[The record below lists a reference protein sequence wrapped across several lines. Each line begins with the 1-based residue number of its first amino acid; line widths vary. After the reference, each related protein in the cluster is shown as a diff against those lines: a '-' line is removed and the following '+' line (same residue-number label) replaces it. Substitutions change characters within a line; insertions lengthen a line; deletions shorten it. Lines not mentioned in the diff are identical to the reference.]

1 MDISTLIPSF
11 GGFLFTAAAFII
23 ALSVIV
29 TVHEFGHYIVG
40 RWSGIHAEVF
50 SIGFGPVIWS
60 RTDRRGTKWQ
70 IAALPFGGYV
80 KFLGDSDAASSGTD
94 EEAVSALSEE
104 ELRHTMHGA
113 PLWARF
119 LTVLAG
125 PVFNFLLSILLF
137 SALALTIGIAR
148 EPLTVEEI
156 YPLPVEGITV
166 EPGDALLAV
175 EGKALPRSREE
186 GGKGLWEIG
195 KTLPRRDLL
204 TYDVARGEAQTQ
216 ALGPQLFPT
225 RVGGVNVNSAAREA
239 GIRTGDVI
247 LKIDGEKVY
256 RFDEMVEMVKASGGR
271 AMTLEVW
278 REGDTFEVTLKP
290 RRRDIPKGDGT
301 FETRWLMGIQS
312 SLFFIPATTTPD
324 PLTAITL
331 GAARTWGVIRLSASG
346 IYHLLTGQISSCNV
360 SGPVG
365 IARASGSMASEG
377 LAAFIGFIAL
387 LSTAIGFLNLLPVP
401 MLDGGHLVFYAWE
414 AITGRPP
421 NEKLLRIL
429 MTIGLVLV
437 LGLMAFGLSNDLT
450 CK

>member
-23 ALSVIV
+23 ALSIIV
-29 TVHEFGHYIVG
+29 AVHEFGHYIVG

-50 SIGFGPVIWS
+50 SLGFGPVIWS

-94 EEAVSALSEE
+94 EETVSQLSEE

-113 PLWARF
+113 PLRARF
-119 LTVLAG
+119 LPVLAG

-166 EPGDALLAV
+166 KPGDALLAV
-175 EGKALPRSREE
+175 EGKTLPESREE
-186 GGKGLWEIG
+186 GRSLWEIG
-195 KTLPRRDLL
+195 KTLPRKDLL
-204 TYDVARGEAQTQ
+204 QYDVQRGDDETQ

-256 RFDEMVEMVKASGGR
+256 RFDEMVEMVKASGGQ

-278 REGDTFEVTLKP
+278 REGDIFEVTLKP
-290 RRRDIPKGDGT
+290 RRRDIPRGDG
-301 FETRWLMGIQS
+301 
-312 SLFFIPATTTPD
+312 
-324 PLTAITL
+324 TL
-331 GAARTWGVIRLSASG
+331 GAARTWGVISLSASG
-346 IYHLLTGQISSCNV
+346 IYHLVTGQISSCNV

-414 AITGRPP
+414 AISGRPP

-437 LGLMAFGLSNDLT
+437 LSLMAFGLTNDLT

>member
-29 TVHEFGHYIVG
+29 AVHEFGHYIVA

-50 SIGFGPVIWS
+50 SLGFGPVIWK
-60 RTDRRGTKWQ
+60 RTDKRGTQWQ

-94 EEAVSALSEE
+94 EETVSALSEE
-104 ELRHTMHGA
+104 ELRHTMHRA

-125 PVFNFLLSILLF
+125 PMFNFLLSILLF
-137 SALALTIGIAR
+137 SGLALAIGIAR

-156 YPLPVEGITV
+156 YPLPVQGITV
-166 EPGDALLAV
+166 QPGDALLAV
-175 EGKALPRSREE
+175 EGKTLPKSREE
-186 GGKGLWEIG
+186 GGKSLWEIG
-195 KTLPRRDLL
+195 KSLPRRDLL
-204 TYDVARGEAQTQ
+204 QYDVERDGAGAQ

-247 LKIDGEKVY
+247 LKIDGRKVY
-256 RFDEMVEMVKASGGR
+256 KFDEMIEMVKASGGKP
-271 AMTLEVW
+271 MTLEVW
-278 REGDTFEVTLKP
+278 RNGDIFTLTLKP
-290 RRRDIPKGDGT
+290 RRRDLPKGDGT

-312 SLFFIPATTTPD
+312 SLFFVPATQTPD
-324 PLTAITL
+324 PLTALKL

-346 IYHLLTGQISSCNV
+346 IYHLVTGQISSCNV

-429 MTIGLVLV
+429 MTLGLVLV
-437 LGLMAFGLSNDLT
+437 LSLMAFGLTNDLT